1 MTETKVSSAG
11 CCDFLLRV
19 ARARRDTK
27 REESRRVE
35 NATGKRI
42 YIAKRR
48 SKMSHVSG
56 DSGNLDDL
64 PEEEE
69 KRVQGQVI
77 VRQGC
82 SSDHKKK
89 SVCLRLSIWKEE
101 QEKQDQ
107 PLLQALWLE
116 RVIEKNKRK
125 MTTLIREG
133 PADQGGTDRR
143 SRRRDALLCNR

>member
-1 MTETKVSSAG
+1 
-11 CCDFLLRV
+11 
-19 ARARRDTK
+19 
-27 REESRRVE
+27 
-35 NATGKRI
+35 
-42 YIAKRR
+42 
-48 SKMSHVSG
+48 MSHVSG

-64 PEEEE
+64 PEEEEE

-116 RVIEKNKRK
+116 RVIEKKNKRK

-133 PADQGGTDRR
+133 PADQGGHRQKIATTRR
-143 SRRRDALLCNR
+143 VVM